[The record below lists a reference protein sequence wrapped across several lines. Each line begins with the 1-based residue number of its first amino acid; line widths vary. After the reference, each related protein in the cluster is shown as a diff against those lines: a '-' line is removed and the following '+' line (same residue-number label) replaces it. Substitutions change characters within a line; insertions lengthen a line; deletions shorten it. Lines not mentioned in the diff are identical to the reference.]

1 MKINNYNESIEKIKN
16 DFSNLSPA
24 AKQNAQE
31 RVTKITAA
39 RTTLENKNKALEAAS
54 PDITAMLNKLND
66 NTTTKTVDRAEIMFD
81 QALSNGGQNM
91 DNIMSNISINSARAV
106 SPTAVE
112 IVLNSTN
119 VITGINDKDGDMIP
133 DKLDSKHNVTEKVP
147 KAEVKQNTNAPQ
159 ERTTHIML
167 VSQDELDALIKTN
180 APIKVNYKQKS
191 EDGKIP
197 ILMEKSDKPT
207 IEKVLDAMKSENR
220 KVRK

>member
-1 MKINNYNESIEKIKN
+1 MHSINDMKINNYNESIEKIKN

-39 RTTLENKNKALEAAS
+39 RTTLENKNKALEAAN

-66 NTTTKTVDRAEIMFD
+66 NTTTKTVDRAEVMFD
-81 QALSNGGQNM
+81 QALSNSGQNI

-119 VITGINDKDGDMIP
+119 VITGINDKDKDMIP
-133 DKLDSKHNVTEKVP
+133 DKLNSTFNVENDNQDLKRDDFIELGLISNGRINVTI
-147 KAEVKQNTNAPQ
+147 Q
-159 ERTTHIML
+159 
-167 VSQDELDALIKTN
+167 S
-180 APIKVNYKQKS
+180 
-191 EDGKIP
+191 
-197 ILMEKSDKPT
+197 PT
-207 IEKVLDAMKSENR
+207 QTA
-220 KVRK
+220 